1 MPHDEPEIGP
11 IETAYVAR
19 PTRRTPMTAS
29 EAAETRRVEYRAAF
43 GRPLMQKPLED
54 MLRLGRLFERND
66 AVDHPQFNPM
76 AAGANEGA
84 RRMCLSLIADTIGID
99 AAYRLIAEAIT
110 QSTANAPAPPDR
122 GPRQAKTDAIQ

>member
-1 MPHDEPEIGP
+1 MPHDEPALEA
-11 IETAYVAR
+11 TARVPAAHLR
-19 PTRRTPMTAS
+19 AAKN

-84 RRMCLSLIADTIGID
+84 RRMGLSLIADTIGID

-110 QSTANAPAPPDR
+110 QSAANAPAPLDR